1 MSWSIMN
8 PPTVKKRVALAW
20 QVFRHGLPVVRVSY
34 SKGRPFLDSNDA
46 LRVEAKIAI
55 KYQGRCL
62 YNNDGNEVWSNNGAL
77 TVVAPVS
84 TGFTS

>member
-34 SKGRPFLDSNDA
+34 SKGRLG
-46 LRVEAKIAI
+46 EAEIAI

-62 YNNDGNEVWSNNGAL
+62 YNNDGNEVWSNNGTL